1 MQSIPATASECLSS
15 AANLA
20 WVRGWLLG
28 RQNSGPGCIPR
39 TAKCVSIAVTRQIGV
54 LVVPT
59 QIVSPCL
66 DMSVFDA
73 LIVINSFEVLS
84 RESTA
89 MSCGVTCMVESN
101 DADAGKVN
109 SPLRRNPKNPRQHAA
124 QNIMFV

>member
-1 MQSIPATASECLSS
+1 MQSIPAAASECLSS
-15 AANLA
+15 AANIA

-39 TAKCVSIAVTRQIGV
+39 MAKCVSIAVTEQIGV

-66 DMSVFDA
+66 DISVFD
-73 LIVINSFEVLS
+73 VMMGFEILS

-89 MSCGVTCMVESN
+89 MSCGVRCIVESN
-101 DADAGKVN
+101 DDDVGKVN
-109 SPLRRNPKNPRQHAA
+109 SPLQRNPKNPT
-124 QNIMFV
+124 